1 MIGLRRAPLRQVMAI
16 MGKLMRK
23 SPYSKRAPLVA
34 AMDDKAARRS
44 FTSWDDEG
52 DAANAERVI
61 LLGLGAR
68 PGTKDY

>member
-1 MIGLRRAPLRQVMAI
+1 
-16 MGKLMRK
+16 MRK

-61 LLGLGAR
+61 LLVLGAR